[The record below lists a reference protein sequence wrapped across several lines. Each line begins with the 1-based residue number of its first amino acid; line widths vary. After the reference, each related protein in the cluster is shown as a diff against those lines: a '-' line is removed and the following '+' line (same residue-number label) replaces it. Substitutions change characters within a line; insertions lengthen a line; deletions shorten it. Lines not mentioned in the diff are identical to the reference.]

1 MKPSVRKRQERLD
14 NKKRRRILQNRNTNT
29 NTNTVHY
36 FPQQIQQTPSSFAFK
51 SGTILTQPHTWLI
64 HRLFK
69 MPLKQRLAQFAH
81 YEMEVKKVFP
91 SFCEAIFKEYM
102 VEMRLRYQFRRL
114 ANAWIRRQMDR
125 KSSDLIDP
133 ITLNPIVHPI
143 YVYDRRQKRRYVF
156 EAESLN
162 KAIKK
167 NLYAQQYTVPHPKR
181 PINILTNKSFMYV
194 QLISVYDQL
203 LSTRCRM
210 EDFSLYRK
218 WGFRLETW
226 KHHMYNHIYVTA
238 IKEELY
244 NYQSA
249 DGQDMLED
257 FIKDMMSVCN
267 IPLTHLFETTL
278 TNAVAWYPDH
288 SLLQQ
293 LRSLCVTSYE
303 ANIFHLNTGVLIAA
317 RFDNLFRPNHPKCP
331 LWDMVMDRMK
341 ADSDAEAAVEA
352 ADSAATAATL
362 VHLFVDEDDDVIM
375 QE

>member
-1 MKPSVRKRQERLD
+1 
-14 NKKRRRILQNRNTNT
+14 
-29 NTNTVHY
+29 
-36 FPQQIQQTPSSFAFK
+36 
-51 SGTILTQPHTWLI
+51 
-64 HRLFK
+64 
-69 MPLKQRLAQFAH
+69 
-81 YEMEVKKVFP
+81 
-91 SFCEAIFKEYM
+91 
-102 VEMRLRYQFRRL
+102 
-114 ANAWIRRQMDR
+114 MDR

-133 ITLNPIVHPI
+133 ITLNPIAHPI

-167 NLYAQQYTVPHPKR
+167 NLYAQQYTIPQPKR

-194 QLISVYDQL
+194 QLISIYDQL

-210 EDFSLYRK
+210 EDFSLFRK

-226 KHHMYNHIYVTA
+226 KHHMYKHIYVTA

-257 FIKDMMSVCN
+257 FIKDMMSACN
-267 IPLTHLFETTL
+267 IHLTHLFETTL

-331 LWDMVMDRMK
+331 LWDMVTDRMQ
-341 ADSDAEAAVEA
+341 ADADAEAAAEA
-352 ADSAATAATL
+352 LASLSVDS
-362 VHLFVDEDDDVIM
+362 DGDVIM

>member
-1 MKPSVRKRQERLD
+1 MKPSVRKRQERAD
-14 NKKRRRILQNRNTNT
+14 NKKRRRIYQNT

-36 FPQQIQQTPSSFAFK
+36 FPQQTQQTPSSFAFK

-64 HRLFK
+64 YRLFK

-102 VEMRLRYQFRRL
+102 VEMRIRYQFRRL

-181 PINILTNKSFMYV
+181 PINILTNKPFMYV
-194 QLISVYDQL
+194 QLISIYDQL

-226 KHHMYNHIYVTA
+226 KHHMYNHIHMTA

-257 FIKDMMSVCN
+257 FIKDMMSGCN
-267 IPLTHLFETTL
+267 IPLTHLFETIL

-331 LWDMVMDRMK
+331 LWDMVMDRMQ
-341 ADSDAEAAVEA
+341 ADSDAEAAAEA
-352 ADSAATAATL
+352 ATTL
-362 VHLFVDEDDDVIM
+362 LHLFVDEDGDVIM

>member
-14 NKKRRRILQNRNTNT
+14 NKKRRRILQNRNT

>member
-1 MKPSVRKRQERLD
+1 MKPSVKKRKERLERLD
-14 NKKRRRILQNRNTNT
+14 DKKRRRLLQTKNANTNT
-29 NTNTVHY
+29 NTIHY
-36 FPQQIQQTPSSFAFK
+36 FPQQITPFVFK
-51 SGTILTQPHTWLI
+51 SGTILTQPHTWII

-69 MPLKQRLAQFAH
+69 MPLKQRIAEFAN
-81 YEMEVKKVFP
+81 YEINVKSVFP
-91 SFCEAIFKEYM
+91 SFTDAVFKEYM

-133 ITLNPIVHPI
+133 ITLNPIAHPI

-167 NLYAQQYTVPHPKR
+167 NLYAQQYTIPQPKR

-194 QLISVYDQL
+194 QLISIYDQL

-210 EDFSLYRK
+210 EDFSLFRK

-226 KHHMYNHIYVTA
+226 KHHMYKHIYMTA

-257 FIKDMMSVCN
+257 FIKDMMSACN
-267 IPLTHLFETTL
+267 IHLTHLFETTL

-331 LWDMVMDRMK
+331 LWDMVTDRMQ
-341 ADSDAEAAVEA
+341 ADSDAEAAADA
-352 ADSAATAATL
+352 ASAL
-362 VHLFVDEDDDVIM
+362 VHLSVDSDGDVIM

>member
-1 MKPSVRKRQERLD
+1 MKPSVQKLQTRQERRARIKKARISE
-14 NKKRRRILQNRNTNT
+14 NKNNPCDLSK
-29 NTNTVHY
+29 
-36 FPQQIQQTPSSFAFK
+36 IQHLGPFVFNP
-51 SGTILTQPHTWLI
+51 GTILIQPHTWII

-69 MPLKQRLAQFAH
+69 MPLKQRIAQLSR

-91 SFCEAIFKEYM
+91 AFCEALFKEYM

-114 ANAWIRRQMDR
+114 ANAFIRRQMDR
-125 KSSDLIDP
+125 KSSDLVDP
-133 ITLNPIVHPI
+133 ITLNPIVQPI

-162 KAIKK
+162 KSIKK

-194 QLISVYDQL
+194 QLISIYDQL

-218 WGFRLETW
+218 WEFRLESW

-238 IKEELY
+238 IKDELY
-244 NYQSA
+244 NYQSS

-267 IPLTHLFETTL
+267 ITLTNSFETTL

-303 ANIFHLNTGVLIAA
+303 ANIFHLNTGLIIAA
-317 RFDNLFRPNHPKCP
+317 RFDNLFRPNHPKCA
-331 LWDMVMDRMK
+331 LWDMVTDRMR
-341 ADSDAEAAVEA
+341 ADAEAEA
-352 ADSAATAATL
+352 AAEAAEIAAAAASL
-362 VHLFVDEDDDVIM
+362 ASLSVDDDDVIM
-375 QE
+375 E